1 VINLHA
7 LFFLLAGIA
16 LKFKKLSNSKQ
27 KFIVKLRKI
36 TTETFN
42 LLREFSWKK
51 GTVTQNPVT
60 K

>member
-1 VINLHA
+1 M
-7 LFFLLAGIA
+7 
-16 LKFKKLSNSKQ
+16 LKFKKNERLQNT

-42 LLREFSWKK
+42 LLREFSSKE
-51 GTVTQNPVT
+51 GTVTWSTVT